1 MNKLLNQKEKW
12 KEKLLKVL
20 SSDTLILFYIYI
32 VVIPVWAAFFL
43 DLIEFSNIKDFDSLK
58 IIVPVV
64 ALTGLLTST
73 IWRKWWAVPCFL
85 PAIFY
90 FTGLGVYG
98 GLGWFILFAITV
110 YAFICMV
117 IKGHIRSFLYLF
129 LIVYSAYFLDLR
141 MAFLNG
147 VTYAFLRFVYL
158 ALNHNIY
165 VFTTLGLNKSLS
177 HLLKALLYW
186 SPLLILILPI
196 KYVTT
201 NVNRN
206 ITEQIYRFTV
216 VDSVEFQRD
225 TNQSIATHRF
235 QLRPNVTTVLLL
247 DSGQR
252 IVETSL
258 SSSLIG
264 EKLDEALKIPGGID
278 SSHRWMIEQFI
289 DTNLVEDAQ
298 DHFYS
303 AYLKDRISGKG
314 SPIIENY
321 FSENCINFE
330 DLDKHDSI
338 ASLALTRV
346 LSRRDPLRE
355 KVFEI
360 GLNNIE
366 YKSNWLGEVNKNN
379 MVLTELRQAN
389 NLCISDSIKSDY
401 INLQNLLSEWV
412 NDRKQNAENSYC
424 HLVKVPTAIILK
436 DIALDTEPTRYGSL
450 EENINGAMITTF
462 KRFTN
467 ALIARINQEI
477 GGLDLGSI
485 AERTTQS
492 PVNVLDEGIEQV
504 DSLHKMLLGKLN
516 DKEIEFM
523 TRINVHRLS
532 THAVVTEEYNA
543 IFPEPLLE
551 LEKCSWYDVMKLATN
566 AIKKSVNKQY
576 SKQKNNTKQ
585 KIDKRINDAYAR
597 LKGKVRDQFDSV
609 EGNLNKV
616 HAQIQLSMNNAKSS
630 ANELVTSSMGGIDFS
645 RLSNINEMIP
655 NMIKETNNAILSELI
670 ISNKR
675 LFMGLM
681 FYSLFGTI
689 SFLYLIMQTYLY
701 VFARV
706 TVSRKNK
713 VYVSLNSSKGNHPQ
727 GSIKKWGDGYTID
740 AAQKHTYYVSRK
752 FEPSGCP
759 PRFAIPFKKTSVISR
774 LKSKTYFMNKVEMK
788 GQGSSVD
795 FRAIGSQEFVEWTL
809 EEGEEVTFDLKNLVA
824 MSDTLKL
831 KSEVS
836 FRVTTLILGKL
847 FHKMVKGPG
856 KLILMTEGRPII
868 SGEKSSD
875 NSLAQNRIIAYN
887 KSTRFEISSE
897 LNIADVYMSGFYL
910 QKMPEDLIII
920 DADAHGKPSLG
931 LIQYVKGLIN
941 PF

>member
-1 MNKLLNQKEKW
+1 MNKLLNQKDKW

-32 VVIPVWAAFFL
+32 VVIPVWAALFL
-43 DLIEFSNIKDFDSLK
+43 DLVEFSNIKDLSSLK
-58 IIVPVV
+58 IIAPIV
-64 ALTGLLTST
+64 AFTGLLTST
-73 IWRKWWAVPCFL
+73 IWRRWWAIPCFL

-98 GLGWFILFAITV
+98 GLGWFILFTVTV

-117 IKGHIRSFLYLF
+117 MKGHIRSFLYLF

-158 ALNHNIY
+158 AINHNVY
-165 VFTTLGLNKSLS
+165 VFTTLGLNKTIS
-177 HLLKALLYW
+177 HLLKALLFW

-196 KYVTT
+196 KYVTKS
-201 NVNRN
+201 VNRN

-225 TNQSIATHRF
+225 TNQNIATHRF

-252 IVETSL
+252 IVETSV

-264 EKLDEALKIPGGID
+264 EKLDAALKVQGGVD

-289 DTNLVEDAQ
+289 DTNLVENAQ

-303 AYLKDRISGKG
+303 AYIKDRISGKG

-321 FSENCINFE
+321 FSENCINFGNV
-330 DLDKHDSI
+330 DKRDSI

-379 MVLTELRQAN
+379 MVLTELQQAN
-389 NLCISDSIKSDY
+389 NLCIQDSIESDN
-401 INLQNLLSEWV
+401 INSQNLLSEWV
-412 NDRKQNAENSYC
+412 NERKQNAENSYC
-424 HLVKVPTAIILK
+424 HLVKSPTAIILK
-436 DIALDTEPTRYGSL
+436 DIALDTEPTKYGSL
-450 EENINGAMITTF
+450 EENINGAMITTI
-462 KRFTN
+462 KRFSN
-467 ALIARINQEI
+467 GLIARINEEI
-477 GGLDLGSI
+477 GGVDFGSV
-485 AERTTQS
+485 AENATQS
-492 PVNVLDEGIEQV
+492 PENALGKGIEKA
-504 DSLHKMLLGKLN
+504 DSLHEVLLGKLN
-516 DKEIEFM
+516 DKEIECM
-523 TRINVHRLS
+523 NRINEHRSS

-551 LEKCSWYDVMKLATN
+551 LEKCRWYEVIKLATN
-566 AIKKSVNKQY
+566 SIKKSVNKQY
-576 SKQKNNTKQ
+576 SKQKISTKR
-585 KIDKRINDAYAR
+585 KIDKRINDAYAK
-597 LKGKVRDQFDSV
+597 LKAKVRDQFDSV
-609 EGNLNKV
+609 EGKLNKV
-616 HAQIQLSMNNAKSS
+616 HAQVQLSMNNAKTLTNEMVSS
-630 ANELVTSSMGGIDFS
+630 SVGGIDFS
-645 RLSNINEMIP
+645 KLSRINEMIP
-655 NMIKETNNAILSELI
+655 NMIKETNNAILDELI
-670 ISNKR
+670 IYNKR

-681 FYSLFGTI
+681 FYSLFGAI
-689 SFLYLIMQTYLY
+689 SFLYLVLQTYLY

-727 GSIKKWGDGYTID
+727 GNIKKWGDSYTID
-740 AAQKHTYYVSRK
+740 SAQKHTYYVSRK

-774 LKSKTYFMNKVEMK
+774 LKSNTYFMNKVEMN
-788 GQGSSVD
+788 GQGSSAN

-809 EEGEEVTFDLKNLVA
+809 EEGEEVTFNLNDLVA

-831 KSEVS
+831 KSEVN

-856 KLILMTEGRPII
+856 KLILMTQGRPII
-868 SGEKSSD
+868 SGEESSD
-875 NSLAQNRIIAYN
+875 NSLAQNRIIAFN
-887 KSTRFEISSE
+887 KGTRFEIDSE
-897 LNIADVYMSGFYL
+897 LNIGDVYMSGFYL